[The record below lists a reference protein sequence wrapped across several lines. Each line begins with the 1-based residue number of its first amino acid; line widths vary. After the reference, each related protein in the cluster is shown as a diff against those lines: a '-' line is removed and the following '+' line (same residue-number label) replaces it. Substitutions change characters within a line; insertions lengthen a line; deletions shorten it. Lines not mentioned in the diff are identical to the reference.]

1 MKERLIPWVSTAL
14 PEIWSLP
21 WMYRRRQKH
30 GFPCSAETDLF
41 DAAIL
46 AHPEKIIVKRLLKS
60 ECLAGREPY

>member
-1 MKERLIPWVSTAL
+1 MCQEPVTSKNCLGSKE
-14 PEIWSLP
+14 
-21 WMYRRRQKH
+21 RQKH

>member
-1 MKERLIPWVSTAL
+1 MKGCDELLGIQDTLKA
-14 PEIWSLP
+14 
-21 WMYRRRQKH
+21 RQKH